1 MPNNN
6 LDTSLVKFIINKY
19 YTGYLP
25 QHYDDL
31 YSYGL
36 KALYEADA
44 VYDPQKTNKPFKY
57 FATCL
62 IRRAMFGYVRDK
74 IPKIQ
79 YDITYTDNT
88 TFLEQQEITNPIKD
102 DYLDLYNVLKKL
114 NNDEKTLIYN
124 IYYLDKTIVDTA
136 KIVKISPSSCAKRL
150 EKLLEKIKEKLSM
163 NHKDALYLAI
173 KYIMDM
179 DDISLNGV
187 ARIIEVS
194 NERLKEFMSKYEQ
207 N

>member
-6 LDTSLVKFIINKY
+6 LDPCIVDFVMKKY
-19 YTGYLP
+19 YRGYLP
-25 QHYDDL
+25 QHHDDL

-36 KALYEADA
+36 KTLYEADA
-44 VYDPQKTNKPFKY
+44 VYDTNKTNKPFKY

-62 IRRAMFGYVRDK
+62 IRRAMFTYVRDK

-79 YDITYTDNT
+79 YDITYTDKT
-88 TFLEQQEITNPIKD
+88 TFLEQQETTNPIKD
-102 DYLDLYNVLKKL
+102 DYLDLYNVLKTL

-136 KIVKISPSSCAKRL
+136 KILKISPSSCAKRL
-150 EKLLEKIKEKLSM
+150 ERLLEKIKEKLSM

-194 NERLKEFMSKYEQ
+194 NERLKEFMFKYES